1 MPMWKAVAM
10 SFWPRILLT
19 LAAVVI
25 AVINLIRVELL
36 EQRFRALQR
45 QVGSQ
50 LQLPRLQ
57 RRRMRLIRWTS
68 SGVLVLVALEGILRV
83 AVMKMPLL

>member
-1 MPMWKAVAM
+1 M
-10 SFWPRILLT
+10 SYWPRILLT
-19 LAAVVI
+19 VASVLIAVV
-25 AVINLIRVELL
+25 NLVRVELL
-36 EQRFRALQR
+36 KRRFDHLQR

-68 SGVLVLVALEGILRV
+68 YLVLAVIALEGVLRV
-83 AVMKMPLL
+83 VVMKMPLL